1 MASNPKTTVEIRAYE
16 VNGMADSYDKPVT
29 TVLVA
34 SHFNISRFVVLR
46 FAGESVTVS
55 ADDLALAVQ
64 RCSR

>member
-1 MASNPKTTVEIRAYE
+1 MASNPKTTVEITVYE
-16 VNGMADSYDKPVT
+16 VNGMADSYDKPAAA
-29 TVLVA
+29 VLVT

-55 ADDLALAVQ
+55 ADDLSLAVQ